1 MCVGRGVENFRGFHP
16 ILEGSLWENTVR
28 GANIC
33 PRPARERAQVSCT
46 PCSSASVGPHLR
58 RRCVCRTPDPTITLL
73 WPGAIARR
81 DDRMI
86 IYRTGIHYRD
96 LHVYISVL
104 QVLQYNL
111 GCIVSSQF
119 AKWSDLA
126 VSLNLV
132 QRLGGEESPS
142 HETGRAR
149 CNPVIIRQHSSIQR

>member
-73 WPGAIARR
+73 WPGLMGGRRQQQDRQAVHNFVLWLPFAARIR
-81 DDRMI
+81 
-86 IYRTGIHYRD
+86 
-96 LHVYISVL
+96 
-104 QVLQYNL
+104 
-111 GCIVSSQF
+111 
-119 AKWSDLA
+119 A
-126 VSLNLV
+126 VSNRGDQMPGLRASHTARSLC
-132 QRLGGEESPS
+132 SPW
-142 HETGRAR
+142 EL
-149 CNPVIIRQHSSIQR
+149 